1 MSKLAESYIE
11 FVAKGLDQVEA
22 GINNLATTTQN
33 TALGVQALS
42 AEFEN
47 YAARNKTAIES
58 TKIQLAAF
66 EKVAGKAKDLMVAGI
81 QLSEIEAKLTVA
93 QKTLE
98 NSLLKTNSAFQK
110 SANNITNLASKERL
124 LGAENNALIAKM
136 QSVDKTA
143 INLAAAEIRMAK
155 SIEIS
160 TRVMALNASQL
171 NINSGASRILLQDE
185 IKLKEGEAKLSLQQ
199 KVLENVL
206 LKTNSA
212 YSLAANSI
220 VNLANK
226 EKLLESG
233 NQSLIATMQSMDSEA
248 IKIAAQEK
256 IFAQT
261 TEIATKSLAVKAAQL
276 NLTSQQTTKLMI
288 EEIKLRE
295 NEAKLTVGQKT
306 LDNTLLKT
314 NTSFKTTIN
323 NITNLASKEKLLAAE
338 NAALLAKMQ
347 SVDKEAIKLAAAEM
361 KATQATD
368 LATKKLQLEARQ
380 LNLISGEFA
389 KASKGAEALAKMEE
403 KLAAKELKIVN
414 KISGKPPA
422 EKESIAE
429 PKNLEQQIKIK
440 TDGGEK
446 AIGLIDKIKGKLQGM
461 QMAALIAGGAIAGSV
476 GMLTRAASAGTV
488 EGDQLAKSYEIA
500 GKVIGDIFAP
510 YVRLTTELIGKLTA
524 YWQSLS
530 SGIKSSIAKFAML
543 TAAAVAFAAALPSII
558 AGIGGLITLIGA
570 IASPIG
576 LAIAA
581 ITALI
586 GYFAGVFDKTK
597 SWEEVLANFIQFFL
611 NTWSRA
617 EDAFDKFCS
626 GVVANYDA
634 TVGPMIDLMESGWT
648 SVSETI
654 GSVVAEIGELIAGF
668 FGTSIEEATTFQG
681 AMTAVS
687 EAWMDLETAASAV
700 IEMLSDGFMFIYD
713 EAVKPTIELILG
725 AFKSVWDYISEAAK
739 GIFGSWSEATG
750 GISDSISGALK
761 FMFGSWKNFTATVV
775 SLFFTIVET
784 FATAVNKISELW
796 WGMINKLAKGAAWVM
811 EKMGLI
817 STDTAEKMR
826 TIGQGNTDI
835 FDTDSMRKKMDGY
848 LDKMVMGMEENK
860 HKAKELGETIN
871 EFINPPAGSP
881 LGEKLDE
888 NGRKAKNIAKTIVGM
903 VKTLDKPGGFQVKA
917 SMSFEGIGASME
929 RLQLAFA
936 NNTGASVDKMQ
947 LGEMKAINQNM
958 AIAAG
963 ALNQIKDKIPA
974 VR

>member
-81 QLSEIEAKLTVA
+81 QLSEVEAKLTVA
-93 QKTLE
+93 QKALE

-110 SANNITNLASKERL
+110 SANNITNLANQERL
-124 LGAENNALIAKM
+124 LGAENAALVAKM

-143 INLAAAEIRMAK
+143 I
-155 SIEIS
+155 
-160 TRVMALNASQL
+160 
-171 NINSGASRILLQDE
+171 
-185 IKLKEGEAKLSLQQ
+185 
-199 KVLENVL
+199 
-206 LKTNSA
+206 
-212 YSLAANSI
+212 
-220 VNLANK
+220 
-226 EKLLESG
+226 
-233 NQSLIATMQSMDSEA
+233 
-248 IKIAAQEK
+248 
-256 IFAQT
+256 
-261 TEIATKSLAVKAAQL
+261 
-276 NLTSQQTTKLMI
+276 
-288 EEIKLRE
+288 
-295 NEAKLTVGQKT
+295 
-306 LDNTLLKT
+306 
-314 NTSFKTTIN
+314 
-323 NITNLASKEKLLAAE
+323 
-338 NAALLAKMQ
+338 
-347 SVDKEAIKLAAAEM
+347 KLAAAEM
-361 KATQATD
+361 KASQATD

-422 EKESIAE
+422 EKESTE
-429 PKNLEQQIKIK
+429 GPKNLEQQIKIK

-530 SGIKSSIAKFAML
+530 SGIKSSIAKWAML

-558 AGIGGLITLIGA
+558 AGIGGVITLIGA

-597 SWEEVLANFIQFFL
+597 SWEEVLAGFIQFFL

-634 TVGPMIDLMESGWT
+634 TVGPMIELMETGWT

-817 STDTAEKMR
+817 SKDTADKMR

-835 FDTDSMRKKMDGY
+835 FDTNSMRKKMDGY
-848 LDKMVMGMEENK
+848 LDNMVMGMEENK
-860 HKAKELGETIN
+860 LKAKELGETIN

-917 SMSFEGIGASME
+917 SMAFEGIGASME

>member
-1 MSKLAESYIE
+1 MSKLAESYVE

-22 GINNLATTTQN
+22 GINHLSSTTQN

-42 AEFEN
+42 AEFAN
-47 YAARNKTAIES
+47 YAVKNKEAIDS
-58 TKIQLAAF
+58 TKIQLAVF
-66 EKVAGKAKDLMVAGI
+66 EQVAHKAKALMVAGI
-81 QLSEIEAKLTVA
+81 QLAEIQAKLSVA

-110 SANNITNLASKERL
+110 SANNLVNLASQERL
-124 LGAENNALIAKM
+124 LGVENSSLIAKM

-143 INLAAAEIRMAK
+143 I
-155 SIEIS
+155 
-160 TRVMALNASQL
+160 
-171 NINSGASRILLQDE
+171 
-185 IKLKEGEAKLSLQQ
+185 
-199 KVLENVL
+199 
-206 LKTNSA
+206 
-212 YSLAANSI
+212 
-220 VNLANK
+220 
-226 EKLLESG
+226 
-233 NQSLIATMQSMDSEA
+233 
-248 IKIAAQEK
+248 
-256 IFAQT
+256 
-261 TEIATKSLAVKAAQL
+261 
-276 NLTSQQTTKLMI
+276 
-288 EEIKLRE
+288 
-295 NEAKLTVGQKT
+295 
-306 LDNTLLKT
+306 
-314 NTSFKTTIN
+314 
-323 NITNLASKEKLLAAE
+323 
-338 NAALLAKMQ
+338 
-347 SVDKEAIKLAAAEM
+347 KLAAAEM
-361 KATQATD
+361 KASQATD
-368 LATKKLQLEARQ
+368 QATKKLQLEARQ

-389 KASKGAEALAKMEE
+389 KASKSAEALAKMEE
-403 KLAAKELKIVN
+403 KIAAKELKIVN
-414 KISGKPPA
+414 KISGKPSS
-422 EKESIAE
+422 EKESTTD
-429 PKNLEQQIKIK
+429 PKKLEQQIKIK
-440 TDGGEK
+440 TDGGDK
-446 AIGLIDKIKGKLQGM
+446 AISLIEKIKGKLQGM

-488 EGDQLAKSYEIA
+488 EGEQLAKSYEIA
-500 GKVIGDIFAP
+500 GRVIGDIFAP
-510 YVRLTTELIGKLTA
+510 YVRLTTELVGKLTA
-524 YWQSLS
+524 YWQTLS
-530 SGIKSSIAKFAML
+530 SGLKSSIAKWAML
-543 TAAAVAFAAALPSII
+543 TAAAVAFAAALPTII
-558 AGIGGLITLIGA
+558 AGVGAVISLIAA

-597 SWEEVLANFIQFFL
+597 SWEEVLASFIQFFL

-617 EDAFDKFCS
+617 EDAFEKFCA
-626 GVVANYDA
+626 GVVSNYDA
-634 TVGPMIDLMESGWT
+634 TVGPMLELMESGWA

-713 EAVKPTIELILG
+713 EAVKPTVELILG

-775 SLFFTIVET
+775 SLVFTIVET

-817 STDTAEKMR
+817 SKDTADKMR

-848 LDKMVMGMEENK
+848 LDNMVMGMEENK
-860 HKAKELGETIN
+860 LKAKELGETIN
-871 EFINPPAGSP
+871 EFVNPPAGSP
-881 LGEKLDE
+881 LGDKLDE

-903 VKTLDKPGGFQVKA
+903 VKTLDKPSGFQIKA
-917 SMSFEGIGASME
+917 NMSFEGIGASME